1 MKRGSIPTVN
11 LPKKSLDDPNPSTSR
26 RIIEKKE
33 LIPSK
38 VYKNISDLHSKV
50 SKLILKGWS
59 KKPDENSFT
68 LEYFDG
74 KHALPLYY
82 VRIDSNLRFEV
93 ASFGWFLP
101 NNHEIYTEHEHSMSF
116 VSVSSLTTELQ
127 AYNVCPG
134 LPLSQELPVTDPV
147 DGVSQVTRHTVPFSP
162 DVYRGKSVPY
172 QVSHTKRFFTPKA
185 KPVKEK
191 APLAGCSKERLIATV
206 QQQRM
211 ECKKLKGELS
221 AQEKDIST
229 HSITVNESLEKD
241 ILDII
246 GNTDLK
252 QTPHMELFWKQQKK
266 LLASPKFGRRYHP
279 HLIRFCLSVHAKS
292 PSAYR
297 ELASSGVL
305 VLPTTFSN
313 PDLDSA
319 RKTSISCLKSLLH
332 SLVVNAMLYYHLM
345 R

>member
-1 MKRGSIPTVN
+1 MLLICYCIKYFCLDRLCKKLKRGSIPTVN

-33 LIPSK
+33 FIPSK

-50 SKLILKGWS
+50 SKLNLKGWS

-74 KHALPLYY
+74 KHALPLYC

-162 DVYRGKSVPY
+162 DVYRDKSVPY
-172 QVSHTKRFFTPKA
+172 QVSLYIRSADCSMLQASEEACDSCSKVLSSEMKQQNQLTTK
-185 KPVKEK
+185 K
-191 APLAGCSKERLIATV
+191 AP
-206 QQQRM
+206 
-211 ECKKLKGELS
+211 
-221 AQEKDIST
+221 
-229 HSITVNESLEKD
+229 
-241 ILDII
+241 
-246 GNTDLK
+246 
-252 QTPHMELFWKQQKK
+252 W
-266 LLASPKFGRRYHP
+266 
-279 HLIRFCLSVHAKS
+279 
-292 PSAYR
+292 
-297 ELASSGVL
+297 
-305 VLPTTFSN
+305 TFIFK
-313 PDLDSA
+313 PF
-319 RKTSISCLKSLLH
+319 
-332 SLVVNAMLYYHLM
+332 
-345 R
+345 

>member
-33 LIPSK
+33 FIPSK

-50 SKLILKGWS
+50 SKLNLKGWS

-162 DVYRGKSVPY
+162 DVYRDKSVPY
-172 QVSHTKRFFTPKA
+172 QVSLYIRSADCSMLQASEEACDSCSKVLSSEMKQQNQLTTKKA

-191 APLAGCSKERLIATV
+191 APLAGCSKERLIATE

-229 HSITVNESLEKD
+229 HNNNNNKAFI
-241 ILDII
+241 
-246 GNTDLK
+246 
-252 QTPHMELFWKQQKK
+252 
-266 LLASPKFGRRYHP
+266 
-279 HLIRFCLSVHAKS
+279 
-292 PSAYR
+292 
-297 ELASSGVL
+297 
-305 VLPTTFSN
+305 
-313 PDLDSA
+313 
-319 RKTSISCLKSLLH
+319 
-332 SLVVNAMLYYHLM
+332 
-345 R
+345 